1 MNLFE
6 IIGPVMVGP
15 SSSHTAGAVRIG
27 QLARR
32 LMAQDI
38 SSAVIQLHGSFKAT
52 GRGHG
57 TDRALLAGLMN
68 MNCDD
73 ERIPQAFDIAR
84 ERNLDY
90 RFESCDLGPYAH
102 PNSVRM
108 YLHGVKGKDLEIV
121 AASIG
126 GGQIQVREIDGLK
139 CVFSGDYPA
148 LIAENDDRPGMVA
161 HVTELLASRG
171 INIATV
177 QLDRDARHGHAV
189 TVIETDSEI
198 APEDI
203 ETLRKIPGFIKITYL
218 SLEDT
223 EHV

>member
-27 QLARR
+27 RLARK
-32 LMAQDI
+32 LMHQDI
-38 SSAVIQLHGSFKAT
+38 ASAVIQLHGSFRAT
-52 GRGHG
+52 GHGHG
-57 TDRALLAGLMN
+57 TDRALLAGLLGMD
-68 MNCDD
+68 CDD
-73 ERIPQAFDIAR
+73 ERIPQAFEIAR
-84 ERNLDY
+84 EKNLDY
-90 RFESCDLGPYAH
+90 RIEGCDLGVDAH

-108 YLHGVKGKDLEIV
+108 YLHGVKGKDLEMV

-126 GGQIQVREIDGLK
+126 GGQIEVHEIDGLK

-161 HVTELLASRG
+161 QVTELLAERG

-198 APEDI
+198 AKEDI
-203 ETLRKIPGFIKITYL
+203 ETLRKIPGFVKITYL
-218 SLEDT
+218 SLEDD
-223 EHV
+223 